1 MVRYVFLVTERDK
14 GFLTV
19 RLCDFN
25 TPNSQEKRNGF
36 ERERER
42 EAEES
47 EEERSVVESNE
58 KG

>member
-14 GFLTV
+14 GLLTV

-25 TPNSQEKRNGF
+25 TPNPQEKRKSSERER

-47 EEERSVVESNE
+47 EE
-58 KG
+58 GGA